1 MGVRLIISTPRLDHK
16 MGKKDRR
23 SFWKRAPFITAVLL
37 LFGVIFFV
45 VGYGKEQ
52 EFLRLLRRSR
62 PAWLLAAAALQ
73 GLTYVCAAAIWQRPL
88 SRYGEHRPLKSL
100 IPLGLAKLFT
110 DQAVPSAGLSG
121 TLLVARALKRRGIS
135 RDMTMTALLVGLVAY
150 YLAYAAAVGTALLVL
165 WFYGDLN
172 KMTIILATIFSLLA
186 AVVPLGVFWL
196 HGHTDFKM
204 PAWLNRVPGIK
215 DIQDAFAG
223 ASTNMFSSPG
233 LDRPD
238 LSAPFF
244 RFCPGCRNPQRY
256 AQGSRDTGETF
267 PQEKMPG
274 VLPEDMPLS
283 RRSNVLFMGSHVV
296 SGSGRAVVART
307 GSDTELGTISGRL
320 RLRPRSLSNA
330 FFP

>member
-1 MGVRLIISTPRLDHK
+1 

-233 LDRPD
+233 LIVQTFLLHFSVFVLDAAT
-238 LSAPFF
+238 LSV
-244 RFCPGCRNPQRY
+244 
-256 AQGSRDTGETF
+256 
-267 PQEKMPG
+267 M
-274 VLPEDMPLS
+274 L
-283 RRSNVLFMGSHVV
+283 
-296 SGSGRAVVART
+296 RAVGTPARP
-307 GSDTELGTISGRL
+307 S
-320 RLRPRSLSNA
+320 PRKKSRACCRKTCPYPAGAMSFSWA
-330 FFP
+330 PMW